1 MRPRRARRIARLY
14 GGAEL
19 CGLFTPEIRTK
30 MKLGQK
36 VTVSDPNGDYKA
48 TIVAKMK
55 FEAPFSAFRK
65 KGTDYIVEK
74 DDGQQARVSPDRI
87 SA

>member
-1 MRPRRARRIARLY
+1 
-14 GGAEL
+14 
-19 CGLFTPEIRTK
+19 

-36 VTVSDPNGDYKA
+36 VTVIDHNNGNFQA

-55 FEAPFSAFRK
+55 FEAPFSALRK

-74 DDGQQARVSPDRI
+74 ENGEQIRVSPDRI
-87 SA
+87 SQ